1 MGAFSDDLAK
11 FEAKTSE
18 KLDLSVRKIA
28 LELFSRVILRSPVAN
43 PASWKNP
50 DPSYVGGRF
59 RANWQ
64 VSIGAIPNGTLEL
77 IDKTGQATISEA
89 TAKAAGVEA
98 GDVIYLTNNLPYGP
112 KLEEGYSQQAP
123 AGMVSLSIQEFQSI
137 ANEIGLE
144 LVRI

>member
-18 KLDLSVRKIA
+18 KLDLAVRKIA
-28 LELFSRVILRSPVAN
+28 LELFSRVILKTPV
-43 PASWKNP
+43 
-50 DPSYVGGRF
+50 DTGRA

-64 VSIGAIPNGTLEL
+64 FAIGAIPNGTLQLE
-77 IDKTGQATISEA
+77 DKTGQATISAA
-89 TAKAAGVEA
+89 TARTAVVEA
-98 GDVIYLTNNLPYGP
+98 GDVIYLSNNLPYAER
-112 KLEEGYSQQAP
+112 LEAGYSLQAP
-123 AGMVSLSIQEFQSI
+123 AGMVSLSVQEFQAI

>member
-18 KLDLSVRKIA
+18 KLDLAVRKIA
-28 LELFSRVILRSPVAN
+28 LELFSRVILKTPV
-43 PASWKNP
+43 
-50 DPSYVGGRF
+50 DTGRA

-64 VSIGAIPNGTLEL
+64 VSIGALPNGTLQLE
-77 IDKTGQATISEA
+77 DKTGQATISAA
-89 TAKAAGVEA
+89 TARTAGVEA
-98 GDVIYLTNNLPYGP
+98 GDVIYLSNNLPYAER
-112 KLEEGYSQQAP
+112 LEDGYSLQAP
-123 AGMVSLSIQEFQSI
+123 AGMVALSVQEFQAI

>member
-18 KLDLSVRKIA
+18 KLDLAVRKIA
-28 LELFSRVILRSPVAN
+28 LELFSRVILKTPV
-43 PASWKNP
+43 
-50 DPSYVGGRF
+50 DTGRA

-64 VSIGAIPNGTLEL
+64 VSIGSLPNGTLQLE
-77 IDKTGQATISEA
+77 DKTGQATISAA
-89 TAKAAGVEA
+89 TARTAGVEA
-98 GDVIYLTNNLPYGP
+98 GDVIYLSNNLPYAER
-112 KLEEGYSQQAP
+112 LEDGYSLQAP
-123 AGMVSLSIQEFQSI
+123 AGMVSLSVQEFQAI

>member
-18 KLDLSVRKIA
+18 KLDLAVRKIA
-28 LELFSRVILRSPVAN
+28 LELFSRVILKTPV
-43 PASWKNP
+43 
-50 DPSYVGGRF
+50 DTGRA

-64 VSIGAIPNGTLEL
+64 VAIGALPNGTLQLE
-77 IDKTGQATISEA
+77 DKTGQATISAA
-89 TAKAAGVEA
+89 TARTAGVEA
-98 GDVIYLTNNLPYGP
+98 GDVIYLSNNLPYAER
-112 KLEEGYSQQAP
+112 LEDGYSLQAP
-123 AGMVSLSIQEFQSI
+123 AGMVSLSVQEFQAI